1 MRIGVPKEIK
11 ADERRVAIVPSGVA
25 AFRAHNHRVMV
36 EKGAGLGSGISDE
49 AYAAAGAEIVPEP
62 RDIWER
68 AEMIIKVKEPLGPE
82 VDWMQPGQIIY
93 TYLHLASDETLT
105 RKMLE
110 KGVIG
115 IGYET
120 VQLPDASLPLL
131 APMSEV
137 AGRLAAQIGAHCLE
151 ASANGMG
158 ILLGGV
164 SGVKPANVTILGA
177 GVAGTHACQICVS
190 MGAHV
195 TVLDINP
202 SRLRYLYDIMA
213 SRVTTVM
220 SNFGLYKALDAVGI
234 QYEKTAV
241 GDKYVY
247 ENMREN
253 GHAIGGEQSGH
264 IIFTKYANTGDGVLT
279 AIKLMQV
286 ILDKKTKL
294 SALAAPVK
302 MYPQVLKNV
311 VVTDKERTLADD
323 GVQAAVDAAAACL
336 GDNGRVL
343 LRASGTEPVLR
354 VMAEATTF
362 AMCNAQVDDIID
374 AMQQRGYLV
383 RVK

>member
-131 APMSEV
+131 APISAV

-220 SNFGLYKALDAVGI
+220 SNA
-234 QYEKTAV
+234 
-241 GDKYVY
+241 
-247 ENMREN
+247 
-253 GHAIGGEQSGH
+253 
-264 IIFTKYANTGDGVLT
+264 AN
-279 AIKLMQV
+279 
-286 ILDKKTKL
+286 
-294 SALAAPVK
+294 
-302 MYPQVLKNV
+302 
-311 VVTDKERTLADD
+311 LADE
-323 GVQAAVDAAAACL
+323 VTQADLVIGAVLVPGARTPRLITDDLVSQMRPGAAFVDIAIDQGGCSETSHPTTHHDPTFLVHDVVHYCVGNMPGAVPRTSTYALTNVTLGYGLAIADRGVDAAIAA
-336 GDNGRVL
+336 DSAIR
-343 LRASGTEPVLR
+343 SGINTYKGKLTCKGV
-354 VMAEATTF
+354 A
-362 AMCNAQVDDIID
+362 D
-374 AMQQRGYLV
+374 AFGLDYSEI
-383 RVK
+383 

>member
-25 AFRAHNHRVMV
+25 AFRARNHRVMV

-49 AYAAAGAEIVPEP
+49 AYAAAGAEVVPEP

-68 AEMIIKVKEPLGPE
+68 ADMIVKVKEPIGPE
-82 VDWMQPGQIIY
+82 LDWMQPGQIIY

-110 KGVIG
+110 TGVIG

-120 VQLPDASLPLL
+120 VQLPDATLPLL

-220 SNFGLYKALDAVGI
+220 SNA
-234 QYEKTAV
+234 
-241 GDKYVY
+241 
-247 ENMREN
+247 
-253 GHAIGGEQSGH
+253 
-264 IIFTKYANTGDGVLT
+264 AN
-279 AIKLMQV
+279 
-286 ILDKKTKL
+286 
-294 SALAAPVK
+294 
-302 MYPQVLKNV
+302 
-311 VVTDKERTLADD
+311 LADE
-323 GVQAAVDAAAACL
+323 VTQADLVIGAVLVPGARTPRLITDDLVSQMRPGAAFVDIAIDQGGCSETSHPTTHHAPTFMAHDVVHYCVGNMPGAVPRTSTYALTNVTLGYGLAIADRGVDAAIAA
-336 GDNGRVL
+336 DPAIR
-343 LRASGTEPVLR
+343 SGINTYKGKLTCKGV
-354 VMAEATTF
+354 AEAF
-362 AMCNAQVDDIID
+362 GLECSEI
-374 AMQQRGYLV
+374 
-383 RVK
+383 